1 MALLLWEKDLHKLKA
16 HSKYTIIEKRLKGE
30 GHDNEKSE
38 NNRFK
43 NRILS

>member
-1 MALLLWEKDLHKLKA
+1 MALLLLEKDLHKLKA
-16 HSKYTIIEKRLKGE
+16 RSKYTIIEKRLKDE
-30 GHDNEKSE
+30 EDSNEKSE

>member
-30 GHDNEKSE
+30 GGKRKYNVV
-38 NNRFK
+38 
-43 NRILS
+43 L